1 MWPFDYV
8 ITWQMIKSYN
18 WTSTIPMATKV
29 GWVVTYGRKTH
40 TLSYMTFWSHGH
52 MSNIKLYICTSAIL
66 MTTKLGRV
74 VTCGGGTQH
83 SKSRDVLITWS
94 RDIRKKLLS
103 AFQQH
108 LWQPNLA
115 EQRSVVLRFLGD
127 KIILILFYLTFR
139 SSPP

>member
-1 MWPFDYV
+1 
-8 ITWQMIKSYN
+8 
-18 WTSTIPMATKV
+18 
-29 GWVVTYGRKTH
+29 
-40 TLSYMTFWSHGH
+40 
-52 MSNIKLYICTSAIL
+52 

-83 SKSRDVLITWS
+83 SKSRDVLITWL
-94 RDIRKKLLS
+94 RDKRKKLLS

-139 SSPP
+139 SSLP